1 MKSEVDSVQHTNISE
16 EEMGVLHSL
25 HLVENAIA
33 AVRGRM
39 LQGSGSDYCVDCAEK
54 IGLARRKAVPACI
67 RCLHCQTL
75 LEHQ

>member
-1 MKSEVDSVQHTNISE
+1 MNPDFESVQHTNISE

-25 HLVENAIA
+25 HLTENAIA
-33 AVRGRM
+33 AVRRRM
-39 LQGSGSDYCVDCAEK
+39 LQGNGLDYCVDCTEK

-75 LEHQ
+75 LERQ